1 MSMTIETTAN
11 QWISRLRPIG
21 WGLAVAL
28 FLLPLVA
35 MQFTREVAWTPTDFV
50 FWGGLLFGV
59 GAACELAVRLKA
71 NIYVRGALCL
81 AAIAAGLLIWVDAA
95 VGLF

>member
-1 MSMTIETTAN
+1 MTMTIETQAN
-11 QWISRLRPIG
+11 QWIGRLRPWG
-21 WGLAVAL
+21 WGTAVAL

-35 MQFTREVAWTPTDFV
+35 MRFTREVVWTTTDFV
-50 FWGGLLFGV
+50 FWGCLLFGV
-59 GAACELAVRLKA
+59 GVACELAVRLKA

-95 VGLF
+95 VGLV